1 MLKLFIDDNS
11 FLWFY
16 SISLLLCQLNPDF
29 FFNLN
34 TLIFQLIP
42 DFCQFKCFYL
52 IPINPDS
59 SYFQYLYFYMST
71 YIRFFFYF
79 NICHFTL
86 MWDVN
91 LYQIF
96 FYFNTCHITLM
107 WNVNLVQTFVNFIFS
122 IGFYLYLTISPIS
135 VHILSFLCK
144 NLA

>member
-1 MLKLFIDDNS
+1 MTILSSDSIQFHY
-11 FLWFY
+11 FFY
-16 SISLLLCQLNPDF
+16 ICQLNPDF
-29 FFNLN
+29 FSILILWYFNSFQTFVNLN
-34 TLIFQLIP
+34 VFIWYQLIQILVI
-42 DFCQFKCFYL
+42 F
-52 IPINPDS
+52 N
-59 SYFQYLYFYMST
+59 T
-71 YIRFFFYF
+71 YILYVNLYQIFFYF
-79 NICHFTL
+79 NTCHFTL

-96 FYFNTCHITLM
+96 FYFNTCHFTLM